1 MKGVYKKKSGS
12 VLIFIAII
20 AVVLMGFTALV
31 IDVGMLVYQ
40 RQRLQNA
47 CDAAALAGAMQLPDK
62 PTGDDGAIA
71 VAKQYASDNGVTI
84 NDTDV
89 TISADNK
96 KITVNASRNLQFT
109 FAKLLGINSGQVS
122 AKATAVV
129 APVKTVG
136 SGLRPFGVVKK
147 DFVIGNT
154 YTLKYGTFG
163 NNGGDFGAISLY
175 HDKSDDGGKVYE
187 DNIKYGS
194 TESYGE
200 GVKVDIKQGNMVGP
214 TADGIG
220 FLDEAHRTVKVP
232 IVNNNGDGTV
242 TITGFAIFHIDGYG
256 YLQDDGSITV
266 DDKGGKG
273 HFQVTGTFKS
283 MTSGE
288 AGDEGQADY
297 GLRGVKLIE

>member
-12 VLIFIAII
+12 VLIFIAIM
-20 AVVLMGFTALV
+20 AVVLMGITALV

-62 PTGDDGAIA
+62 PTGDDGAVA

-136 SGLRPFGVVKK
+136 SGLRPFGVKED
-147 DFVIGNT
+147 DFHPGGQ
-154 YTLKYGTFG
+154 YTMKVGTPD
-163 NNGGDFGAISLY
+163 NDGGDFGAIGL
-175 HDKSDDGGKVYE
+175 KNKDGKDNGADVYRE
-187 DNIKYGS
+187 NIEFGS
-194 TESYGE
+194 PKPYNIYDEVPIE
-200 GVKVDIKQGNMVGP
+200 HGNMAGP
-214 TADGIG
+214 TIDGIQYL
-220 FLDEAHRTVKVP
+220 LDHNLTLVKVP
-232 IVNNNGDGTV
+232 IVKKLDNNTV
-242 TITGFAIFHIDGYG
+242 EIINFAIFNIDSCKY
-256 YLQDDGSITV
+256 YP
-266 DDKGGKG
+266 DKDNGKG
-273 HFQVTGTFKS
+273 HYEVTGTFKS

-288 AGDEGQADY
+288 AGDEGQVDY